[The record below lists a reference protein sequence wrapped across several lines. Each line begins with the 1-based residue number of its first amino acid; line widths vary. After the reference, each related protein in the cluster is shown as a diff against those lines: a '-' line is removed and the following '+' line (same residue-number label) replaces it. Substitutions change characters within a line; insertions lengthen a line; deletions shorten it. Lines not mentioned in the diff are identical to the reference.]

1 MRSTK
6 SLRVARNRGLTAAT
20 VAIAIVAADQLAKT
34 AATHWAA
41 GAPYWLFDSF
51 GMELAHNTGVSF
63 GRLQG
68 GGWPVMAVVA
78 IVTVIL
84 VILMW
89 RLPRRY
95 RMPLA
100 LIVGGSLGNL
110 IDRLRWG
117 YVIDFVALGPWP
129 NFNLADAAIVSG
141 AALVAWQALRT
152 APGQGDDA

>member
-1 MRSTK
+1 MKSTK
-6 SLRVARNRGLTAAT
+6 SPRVARNRWLTAAA
-20 VAIAIVAADQLAKT
+20 VAAAVAAADQLTKNAV
-34 AATHWAA
+34 THWTARL
-41 GAPYWLFDSF
+41 PYWLVGGF
-51 GMELAHNTGVSF
+51 GIELAHNTGISF

-68 GGWPVMAVVA
+68 GGWPVMFAVA

-95 RMPLA
+95 SMPLA

-117 YVIDFVALGPWP
+117 YVVDFVALGPWP
-129 NFNLADAAIVSG
+129 NFNLADAAIISG
-141 AALVAWQALRT
+141 AVLVAWQALRT
-152 APGQGDDA
+152 VPGRGGDA

>member
-6 SLRVARNRGLTAAT
+6 LPRVARNRWLTAAA
-20 VAIAIVAADQLAKT
+20 VATAVVAADQLTKIAVSHWT
-34 AATHWAA
+34 ARL
-41 GAPYWLFDSF
+41 PYWLLGSF
-51 GMELAHNTGVSF
+51 GIELAHNTGISF

-68 GGWPVMAVVA
+68 GGWPVMAAVA
-78 IVTVIL
+78 IVTIIL

-95 RMPLA
+95 GMPLA

-117 YVIDFVALGPWP
+117 YVVDFVALGPWP
-129 NFNLADAAIVSG
+129 NFNVADAAIVCG
-141 AALVAWQALRT
+141 AVLVAQQALRA
-152 APGQGDDA
+152 APVQDDDA